1 MKKLNNAI
9 VLPLIG
15 AMMCGAFACVPAQ
28 EVSDAA
34 TKSYT
39 DLANTA
45 TLGSSLRIEPSVV
58 YEVKSKGDLGAIES
72 ADVAPSV
79 ALLEVSAGM
88 NVKFTDGNI
97 DRIDECANKIFLR
110 ANADGKPEYVP
121 QTINGITY
129 KAVKVADKIYIPD
142 RTQTV

>member
-1 MKKLNNAI
+1 MKEIYTMSNYFRITGYCESEDFCFIFDCHGCYEKLWQ
-9 VLPLIG
+9 
-15 AMMCGAFACVPAQ
+15 F
-28 EVSDAA
+28 
-34 TKSYT
+34 
-39 DLANTA
+39 
-45 TLGSSLRIEPSVV
+45 SSFLVQ
-58 YEVKSKGDLGAIES
+58 KGLK
-72 ADVAPSV
+72 V
-79 ALLEVSAGM
+79 LEVGNDS
-88 NVKFTDGNI
+88 KFTDGNI